1 MKNKVKYLN
10 GSVQAVSY
18 GLRFR
23 SNRLKHSVKRFDRF
37 GLATLVVIATEVLQ
51 KLKLRYLRGIVLHF
65 RVNPAFSFH
74 NFCSLFLL
82 HSHTC
87 SIMWSR
93 TTYVSMFERFIDYLH
108 TTHLG
113 VEINFMPKEHHPSGT
128 RGSSLASKGQYCFS

>member
-1 MKNKVKYLN
+1 MYKLFLRNEREDARYYLSTKKLHTSRRDDN
-10 GSVQAVSY
+10 
-18 GLRFR
+18 F
-23 SNRLKHSVKRFDRF
+23 
-37 GLATLVVIATEVLQ
+37 TTEVLQ
-51 KLKLRYLRGIVLHF
+51 KLKLRYLLGIVLHF
-65 RVNPAFSFH
+65 SVNPAFSFH
-74 NFCSLFLL
+74 NFCSHFLL

-128 RGSSLASKGQYCFS
+128 RGSSLSLQRPILLFRVWINQ